1 MGMSEWQSITLG
13 EFVSLQRGHD
23 LTDPERRVGK
33 VPVMGSAGQNG
44 LHDTALAKGP
54 GVVVG
59 RSGASFGQVHFSER
73 DYWPHNTCLYVT
85 DFHGNDPRFAYYFLS
100 SINFAGYNSGSA
112 QPSLNRNFIYP
123 IEIRV
128 PPPDTQREI
137 ARVLGAIDDKIELNR
152 RVNETLEAMARAIFQ
167 SWFIDFD
174 PVRAKASGESADF
187 ICQRLSLTPELLAL
201 FPDSFEDSELGEI
214 PSGWVV
220 RALDDVASYLNG
232 LALQKYPTEEG
243 ADWLPVIKI
252 AQLRAGHTLNA
263 DRANTQVPENYVIQ
277 DGDVLFSWS
286 GSLEVDVWCGGK
298 GALNQHLFKVTSE
311 QYAKWFY
318 LLWTKH
324 HLSNFRDIAA
334 NKATTMGHIQRKHLS
349 EAKVLCPP
357 QEILVEMTKV
367 MTPLIEMTV
376 SNRLEA
382 ARLTQVRDTLL
393 PDLLSGRVSVST
405 EEAQL

>member
-1 MGMSEWQSITLG
+1 
-13 EFVSLQRGHD
+13 
-23 LTDPERRVGK
+23 
-33 VPVMGSAGQNG
+33 
-44 LHDTALAKGP
+44 
-54 GVVVG
+54 
-59 RSGASFGQVHFSER
+59 
-73 DYWPHNTCLYVT
+73 
-85 DFHGNDPRFAYYFLS
+85 
-100 SINFAGYNSGSA
+100 
-112 QPSLNRNFIYP
+112 
-123 IEIRV
+123 
-128 PPPDTQREI
+128 
-137 ARVLGAIDDKIELNR
+137 
-152 RVNETLEAMARAIFQ
+152 
-167 SWFIDFD
+167 
-174 PVRAKASGESADF
+174 
-187 ICQRLSLTPELLAL
+187 
-201 FPDSFEDSELGEI
+201 
-214 PSGWVV
+214 
-220 RALDDVASYLNG
+220 LDDVASYLNG
-232 LALQKYPTEEG
+232 LALQKYPEEEG

-311 QYAKWFY
+311 HYAKWFY
-318 LLWTKH
+318 LMWTKH

-357 QEILVEMTKV
+357 REILVEMTKV

-393 PDLLSGRVSVST
+393 PDLLCGRVSVST